1 MSMGGTTP
9 TENCTK
15 MKIKKGN
22 RNAAKPAAK
31 RRVPISARVLPETA
45 AALRADKRG
54 VGRAIDAQIKTT
66 LVEKTA
72 PHFQQHHQ

>member
-1 MSMGGTTP
+1 ML
-9 TENCTK
+9 
-15 MKIKKGN
+15 KKLTNRGN

-54 VGRAIDAQIKTT
+54 VGRAIDANTS
-66 LVEKTA
+66 LL
-72 PHFQQHHQ
+72 FQQPNP

>member
-1 MSMGGTTP
+1 ML
-9 TENCTK
+9 
-15 MKIKKGN
+15 KKLTNRGN

-45 AALRADKRG
+45 AALRADSRG
-54 VGRAIDAQIKTT
+54 VGRAIDAQTF

-72 PHFQQHHQ
+72 PHFQQ

>member
-1 MSMGGTTP
+1 MTTKDKL
-9 TENCTK
+9 TNR
-15 MKIKKGN
+15 GN

-54 VGRAIDAQIKTT
+54 VGRAIDAQTF

-72 PHFQQHHQ
+72 PHFQQPNT

>member
-1 MSMGGTTP
+1 ML
-9 TENCTK
+9 
-15 MKIKKGN
+15 KKLTNRGN
-22 RNAAKPAAK
+22 RNAAKPASK

-45 AALRADKRG
+45 AALRADSRG

-72 PHFQQHHQ
+72 PHFQQQPNT